1 MGKGDRLDDLRARLE
16 APLAE
21 LGLDL
26 FDVVRTGK
34 GRGTVVQVMVDRPG
48 GVDLETVTEATRV
61 VSPLLDEWPGIDS
74 AYTLEVSS
82 PGLERPLRRPSHFA
96 SARGMTVTVRC
107 RDEAGV
113 ARRIRGVLIGSDEEG
128 CTVEVDGAP
137 HRIPFDS
144 IEQAR
149 TVFEWGPA
157 DKPGKGSKPG
167 RAKQETAHQ

>member
-16 APLAE
+16 APLAD

-96 SARGMTVTVRC
+96 SARGMSVTVRC

-113 ARRIRGVLIGSDEEG
+113 ARRIRGVLVGSDEEG
-128 CTVEVDGAP
+128 CTVDVDGAP
-137 HRIPFDS
+137 QRIPFDS

>member
-16 APLAE
+16 IPLAD
-21 LGLDL
+21 LGLGL

-48 GVDLETVTEATRV
+48 GVDLELVTEATAV
-61 VSPLLDEWPGIDS
+61 VSPLLDEWPGIDT

-96 SARGMTVTVRC
+96 GARGMQVTIRH
-107 RDEAGV
+107 RDAAGV
-113 ARRIRGVLIGSDEEG
+113 AKRVRGLLVASDEEG

-137 HRIPFDS
+137 EHITFDL

-157 DKPGKGSKPG
+157 EKPGRGSKPG

>member
-16 APLAE
+16 APLAD

-74 AYTLEVSS
+74 VYTLEVSS

-96 SARGMTVTVRC
+96 GARGMSVTIRC

-113 ARRIRGVLIGSDEEG
+113 ARRVRGLLVGSDEEG

-137 HRIPFDS
+137 QRIPFDS

>member
-16 APLAE
+16 APLAD

-61 VSPLLDEWPGIDS
+61 ISPLLDEWPGIDS

-82 PGLERPLRRPSHFA
+82 PGLERPLRRPAHFA
-96 SARGMTVTVRC
+96 GARGMSVTVRC

-113 ARRIRGVLIGSDEEG
+113 ARRVRGVLVASDEEG

-137 HRIPFDS
+137 QR
-144 IEQAR
+144 
-149 TVFEWGPA
+149 
-157 DKPGKGSKPG
+157 
-167 RAKQETAHQ
+167 

>member
-16 APLAE
+16 APLAD

-82 PGLERPLRRPSHFA
+82 PGLVATADGDARSYRQLAAPRPI
-96 SARGMTVTVRC
+96 
-107 RDEAGV
+107 V
-113 ARRIRGVLIGSDEEG
+113 AHWS
-128 CTVEVDGAP
+128 TNP
-137 HRIPFDS
+137 HRTSGSCGRSCRPAPFA
-144 IEQAR
+144 AR
-149 TVFEWGPA
+149 LRG
-157 DKPGKGSKPG
+157 
-167 RAKQETAHQ
+167 

>member
-1 MGKGDRLDDLRARLE
+1 MGKSDRLDDLRARLE
-16 APLAE
+16 APLAD
-21 LGLDL
+21 LSLDL

-34 GRGTVVQVMVDRPG
+34 GRGTIVQVMVDRPG
-48 GVDLETVTEATRV
+48 GVDLECVTEATRV
-61 VSPLLDEWPGIDS
+61 ISPLLDEWPGIDS

-96 SARGMTVTVRC
+96 GARGMSVTIRC

-113 ARRIRGVLIGSDEEG
+113 ARRVRGLLVGSDEEG

-137 HRIPFDS
+137 QRIPFDS